1 MGQEGLF
8 AFSAAQAFLDEPQ
21 VTGSPLLRCYREPA
35 GTMEVAEVEEL
46 MQNRKY
52 MQNLHQ
58 ENTVFIQHLS
68 ESFNTL

>member
-1 MGQEGLF
+1 M
-8 AFSAAQAFLDEPQ
+8 
-21 VTGSPLLRCYREPA
+21 LRCYREPA

-58 ENTVFIQHLS
+58 ENTVLIQDIS